1 MHSSSAA
8 VSCTIHLETVVGT
21 VEKKLAAL
29 SSALSTRN
37 LLEMNQYAQELASV
51 LADALHQFATAARH
65 GAMPAELRQR
75 LISVTVAMASEREYL
90 SRATCALDR
99 AIDVLIPGQFISLP

>member
-8 VSCTIHLETVVGT
+8 VSCSIHLETVVGT

-37 LLEMNQYAQELASV
+37 LLEMNQHAQELASA
-51 LADALHQFATAARH
+51 LTDALHQFATAARH

-75 LISVTVAMASEREYL
+75 LISVTVSMASEREYL

-99 AIDVLIPGQFISLP
+99 AIDVLIPGQLISLP